1 MPRLLLYH
9 DFGSVFCRLALV
21 VARDAATAAGL
32 ELETS
37 PVELHPAPT
46 PLPAVADLAADLDA
60 ARPFARTLGV
70 PLHLPPLVPRTQK
83 AHEAVAH
90 ARQHGRALDMAE
102 AIYDAVWHRGLDT
115 ARLDV
120 LAGLGAAIGLD
131 PGPLH
136 VDLGTDAWA
145 DDVARAQRDAD
156 AARIAAL
163 PTYRLDDR
171 LLHGLLAPAELLEWI
186 RG

>member
-1 MPRLLLYH
+1 MPRLLFYH

-21 VARDAATAAGL
+21 VTRDVAAAAGL

-37 PVELHPAPT
+37 PVELYPSPAP
-46 PLPAVADLAADLDA
+46 LPTADDLAADIDA
-60 ARPFARTLGV
+60 ARPLARTLGI
-70 PLHLPPLVPRTQK
+70 PLHLPPLVPRTRK

-90 ARQHGRALDMAE
+90 ARQHGRGLDMAE
-102 AIYDAVWHRGLDT
+102 AIYDAVWHRGLDIT
-115 ARLDV
+115 RLDV
-120 LAGLGAAIGLD
+120 LADLGAATGLD

-136 VDLGTDAWA
+136 VGLGTDAWA

-156 AARIAAL
+156 AARIDAL

-171 LLHGLLAPAELLEWI
+171 LLHGLLPRAELLEWI
-186 RG
+186 RS